1 MLNFTNILDIYENIK
16 GNLDKK
22 FDEIKID
29 KNSYFLSTHKI
40 LLSYITYYII
50 HIPFFSTKTI
60 LIYVLLLFYHFVEFF

>member
-29 KNSYFLSTHKI
+29 KNS
-40 LLSYITYYII
+40 
-50 HIPFFSTKTI
+50 
-60 LIYVLLLFYHFVEFF
+60 